1 MFTVSAVIG
10 TLTNALL
17 GLLGIEVAWRQR
29 GRSRLVFRLMMGSCI
44 VLCLPTAWYLVSL
57 PAARFGLWT
66 YGFLGGHGLAQV
78 QYWMRWLAHALLLFG
93 FVYLRTSR
101 RRAASDSE
109 AHSVPAESVIPQ
121 PRGKT
126 IMEAVVGG
134 VVIALTGGL
143 VGLLVAGLWAPD
155 TSDMSRY
162 VAYPCAVLGLAL
174 GVPFGIGAGKRAF
187 RSGVGAHPRFW
198 FPVFALCLGA
208 VVSVYGWSFVAPLLS
223 QQPDPAWQDYCLKVF
238 PQFALVFPFV
248 CGLIGFLISL
258 RLKKGFTGWFVTGC
272 LLLVLG
278 AASALPSEIARA
290 RTRPLGSKTRRP
302 IPEVPAFL
310 RYPGVPSM
318 TGLRLSRTGS
328 GAMSHV
334 DIDSS
339 RESVLDF
346 YKNALVGWESLP
358 VAQLGAATSLAYV
371 SADGKQ
377 LVEIVISEHRTSH
390 GTSLTVIYNPNLD
403 PTWKYEWQATNR
415 LNQRGAER
423 RRRAVRK

>member
-1 MFTVSAVIG
+1 MLLVSAVFG
-10 TLTNALL
+10 PLTNALL

-29 GRSRLVFRLMMGSCI
+29 GRSRLVFWLMTGSGI
-44 VLCLPTAWYLVSL
+44 VLCLTAARYLVSL
-57 PAARFGLWT
+57 PAARVGPRT
-66 YGFLGGHGLAQV
+66 YGFYGGHGLAQIH
-78 QYWMRWLAHALLLFG
+78 YWMRWLAYALLLFG
-93 FVYLRTSR
+93 FVYLRTSQ

-143 VGLLVAGLWAPD
+143 VGLLVAGLWATD

-162 VAYPCAVLGLAL
+162 IAYPCAVLGLAL

-187 RSGVGAHPRFW
+187 RSGIGAHARVM

-208 VVSVYGWSFVAPLLS
+208 VVSLYAWSFVAPLLS
-223 QQPDPAWQDYCLKVF
+223 QQPDPAWQDYYLRVF

-258 RLKKGFTGWFVTGC
+258 RVKRGFTGWFVTGC
-272 LLLVLG
+272 LLLVLA

-290 RTRPLGSKTRRP
+290 RTRPRGSKTRRH

-310 RYPGVPSM
+310 RYPGVPSR

-334 DIDSS
+334 EIDSS

-377 LVEIVISEHRTSH
+377 LVEIAISEHRTSQ
-390 GTSLTVIYNPNLD
+390 GTSLTVIYNPNLGA
-403 PTWKYEWQATNR
+403 TWRDEWQATNR
-415 LNQRGAER
+415 LNLRGAER
-423 RRRAVRK
+423 RRGAIKK